1 MGESRITL
9 NVWWPDTAANNYV
22 KAVIGTFMSTFFN
35 SRFPAITLGGAV
47 IQILL
52 FPCAKVLEYALPD
65 WGITVF
71 GTRHSLNPG
80 PWTFKEQMSVT
91 YSSLYLCGTTSPGL

>member
-1 MGESRITL
+1 
-9 NVWWPDTAANNYV
+9 
-22 KAVIGTFMSTFFN
+22 MSTFFN
-35 SRFPAITLGGAV
+35 SRFPSITLGGAV

-80 PWTFKEQMSVT
+80 PWTFKEQMFSTIT
-91 YSSLYLCGTTSPGL
+91 YNIASKQLNNDFLPLAYTSKALLGYRF